1 MTADRLMGA
10 KEGRRVSVC
19 IPARNEAGT
28 LRGVVESVLS
38 SLVAEAGGVG
48 LVDEV
53 IVVDDGS
60 TDETA
65 EVARAAGATVVSRR
79 SPHGKGRAMRAG
91 ITEASGDLLVFLDGD
106 VTGLHAHFVERLVGP
121 LLVSPETVLVKGFY
135 RRPYRGQPTG
145 GGRVTEL
152 VAKPIIELLF
162 PDLTDIRQP
171 LAGETAARRH
181 VLEEV
186 DLEPGYGVELG
197 LLVDVARIWGPGSVG
212 QVDLGVRAHR
222 NRPLDELRPQAREV
236 LEAALA
242 RRPSPVAARPDPT

>member
-1 MTADRLMGA
+1 MAA
-10 KEGRRVSVC
+10 KQGHRVSVC
-19 IPARNEAGT
+19 VPARNEAGT
-28 LRGVVESVLS
+28 LGAVVESVRGR
-38 SLVAEAGGVG
+38 LVAEAGGVG

-60 TDETA
+60 SDATA
-65 EVARAAGATVVSRR
+65 EVARVAGATVVSRR

-91 ITEASGDLLVFLDGD
+91 ISEAAGDLLVFLDAD
-106 VTGLHAHFVERLVGP
+106 VIGLDARFVERLLGP

-135 RRPYRGQPTG
+135 RRPYRGEPTG

-162 PDLTDIRQP
+162 PDLKDIRQP

-186 DLEPGYGVELG
+186 DLEPGYGVEIG

>member
-1 MTADRLMGA
+1 MRSAI
-10 KEGRRVSVC
+10 S
-19 IPARNEAGT
+19 
-28 LRGVVESVLS
+28 
-38 SLVAEAGGVG
+38 
-48 LVDEV
+48 
-53 IVVDDGS
+53 
-60 TDETA
+60 ET
-65 EVARAAGATVVSRR
+65 
-79 SPHGKGRAMRAG
+79 
-91 ITEASGDLLVFLDGD
+91 SGDLLVFLDAD
-106 VTGLHAHFVERLVGP
+106 VIGLDTRFVERLVGP

-135 RRPYRGQPTG
+135 RRPYRGEPTG

-171 LAGETAARRH
+171 LAGETAAWRH

-242 RRPSPVAARPDPT
+242 RRPTPVAARPDPT